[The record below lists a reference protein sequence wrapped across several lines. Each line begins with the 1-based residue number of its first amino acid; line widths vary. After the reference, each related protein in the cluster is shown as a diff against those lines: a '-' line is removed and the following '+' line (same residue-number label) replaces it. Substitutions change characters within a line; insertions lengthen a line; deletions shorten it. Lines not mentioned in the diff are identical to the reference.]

1 MNDNGFRTLLAG
13 GCKIVIMAV
22 LAAILVSGG
31 FLSGY
36 LYAGVRSDA
45 EPATP
50 VAVGA
55 TSTPSSSES
64 QPIAP
69 SATPA
74 PTAEPAT
81 PVPLPTLP
89 PDLSEEQAEAFAT
102 FWEAWRII
110 EQGFYGDL
118 PTPEE
123 LTYGAIR
130 GAIDTLDDP
139 FTGFID
145 PSRAELI
152 REDMSGTYAGIG
164 ALVTMRGDFLT
175 IVRPFEGSPAEAV
188 GLRRDDIIL
197 QAGDVEL
204 TGLSIYEAI
213 AYVRGPAGSQVELT
227 IAREGEEPFQ
237 VTITRAEIDIPVV
250 ESEMRDDGIAYVSLF
265 DFSTNASAKLQSAI
279 EALLTQD
286 PQAFILDLR
295 GNGGGWL
302 DESVKVASLFLP
314 KDEVVLIERFRDDTG
329 RIYRTED
336 DPILPDLP
344 MVVLVDAGTAS
355 ASEIVSGALQDY
367 ERALLIGE
375 QTFGKGAVQFV
386 YNLNDG
392 SQLRVTAARWFT
404 PDDHAIHGEG
414 LTPDIEVLIT
424 EEDMEGEADPQLERA
439 VELLLSGQ

>member
-1 MNDNGFRTLLAG
+1 MNDNGFRTLVSG
-13 GCKIVIMAV
+13 GCKILIMAL

-36 LYAGVRSDA
+36 LYAGFGGDA

-50 VAVGA
+50 VAVEA
-55 TSTPSSSES
+55 TSLPLSIES
-64 QPIAP
+64 QTVAP

-89 PDLSEEQAEAFAT
+89 PDLSEEQAEAFET

-110 EQGFYGDL
+110 EQEFYGDL
-118 PTPEE
+118 PTPHE

-145 PSRAELI
+145 PSRAELL

-164 ALVTMRGDFLT
+164 ALVTMREDFLT
-175 IVRPFEGSPAEAV
+175 IVRPFEGSPAEMA
-188 GLRRDDIIL
+188 GLRRDDVIL
-197 QAGDVEL
+197 KAGDVEL

-227 IAREGEEPFQ
+227 IAREGEESFQ
-237 VTITRAEIDIPVV
+237 VTLTRAEIEIPVV
-250 ESEMRDDGIAYVSLF
+250 ETEMRDDGIAYVSLF
-265 DFSTNASAKLQSAI
+265 DFSTNANVKLESAI
-279 EALLTQD
+279 EDLLAQD
-286 PQAFILDLR
+286 PQAFIFDLR
-295 GNGGGWL
+295 GNSGGWL
-302 DESVKVASLFLP
+302 DESVKVANLFLP
-314 KDEVVLIERFRDDTG
+314 QDEVVLLERFQDGTSRT
-329 RIYRTED
+329 YRTADE
-336 DPILPDLP
+336 PVLPDLP
-344 MVVLVDAGTAS
+344 LVVLVDAGTAS
-355 ASEIVSGALQDY
+355 ASEIVAGALQDY

-386 YNLNDG
+386 YNLDDG

-414 LTPDIEVLIT
+414 LTPDIEVLLTDADI
-424 EEDMEGEADPQLERA
+424 EAESDSQLERA
-439 VELLLSGQ
+439 VEVLLSGQ